1 MPRENLKSYL
11 NEKLISICLH
21 KKLFTYLNKGKK
33 IEKSNTALIY
43 LYEKKMNRKFL
54 DLEKKIIFLHK
65 SSLKKKSF
73 NIWDE
78 EKQLI
83 CFNTRYGCSGMFLGK
98 KSYIHIEEFLSLKD
112 IYKQI
117 FMYKKGL
124 SSVFQWILKSLKTY
138 LSIQQ
143 VLLYV
148 SLKNINVIVNRF
160 YLRTKFTINPNYICW
175 TNCKNFKTIFNVLLH
190 RRNADFNSYYNM
202 SSILA
207 RIRPAI
213 LKVAYFG
220 ISSFVFFSIES
231 GFSINCPFYLKKKKR
246 KYKYSLYN

>member
-1 MPRENLKSYL
+1 MAHERSRSYL
-11 NEKLISICLH
+11 NEKLISIFLR
-21 KKLFTYLNKGKK
+21 KKPFTYLNKGKK

-43 LYEKKMNRKFL
+43 YYEKKMNQKFL
-54 DLEKKIIFLHK
+54 YLEKKIIFF
-65 SSLKKKSF
+65 SRSNLKKKPF

-83 CFNTRYGCSGMFLGK
+83 CFHTRYGCSGVFLGK

-117 FMYKKGL
+117 LMFKKGL

-143 VLLYV
+143 ILLYI
-148 SLKNINVIVNRF
+148 SLRNLNVIVNRF
-160 YLRTKFTINPNYICW
+160 YLRTKFTINPNYMCMSDY
-175 TNCKNFKTIFNVLLH
+175 KNTKTIFNVLLH
-190 RRNADFNSYYNM
+190 RRNSDFNSYYNM
-202 SSILA
+202 SSLLA
-207 RIRPAI
+207 RIRPGI

-231 GFSINCPFYLKKKKR
+231 GFSINCPFFLKKKKN
-246 KYKYSLYN
+246 K